1 MRPLNHGPHGKKEQR
16 TMNTTQHMLGN
27 QLEHLAE
34 VVARL
39 RGLAEDADDPDGL
52 ATAKLV
58 VALDAACRKLGRL
71 GNDLEPGLFAE
82 MPKRHRRSKAG

>member
-1 MRPLNHGPHGKKEQR
+1 
-16 TMNTTQHMLGN
+16 MLGN

-52 ATAKLV
+52 ATAKLI
-58 VALDAACRKLGRL
+58 VAVDAACRKLDRL
-71 GNDLEPGLFAE
+71 GNDLQDAGR
-82 MPKRHRRSKAG
+82 KRRAGAKAAG